1 MKSKKKITR
10 ENSET
15 EAFDLIN
22 KYGTYQTQD
31 TCDTSNLFP
40 MIAHGLPI
48 KEKQNRGQRS
58 ETQSNK

>member
-1 MKSKKKITR
+1 MKRKNKISR
-10 ENSET
+10 ENDAIDS
-15 EAFDLIN
+15 FDLIN

-48 KEKQNRGQRS
+48 KEIQNKGHKS
-58 ETQSNK
+58 KTQSNK